1 MKNTLI
7 KILSLVLA
15 VSAFCIFAGCDDESS
30 SKTSESQTESAATSE
45 TTVLAA
51 DDLETDIKALHYYDT
66 ESDDPFAGA
75 WHITEGVGSD
85 LNSFVFLF
93 DGNKTSSI
101 VIGTTGYVE
110 SYTVDESEKTFS
122 TQLLFGL
129 NGIYTY
135 EFSNENSKVVLTNT
149 EDNTTT
155 TMEKLVSFDCI
166 PIPDAEP
173 KIDEAIL
180 GAWQSD
186 DGDTVYFD
194 KSGIM
199 YENFLGFKYSKYSAE
214 NSVITSTYTELEE
227 TTEEYEYSISGNTL
241 TFNNCEY
248 SRIPASDLT

>member
-15 VSAFCIFAGCDDESS
+15 VSAVCVFAGCDDEQDASS
-30 SKTSESQTESAATSE
+30 ESTTSQTESSVS
-45 TTVLAA
+45 TT
-51 DDLETDIKALHYYDT
+51 DDLETDIKALHYFDA

-75 WHITEGVGSD
+75 WKITEGVGSD
-85 LNSFVFLF
+85 LSSFVFLF
-93 DGNKTSSI
+93 DGTETASI
-101 VIGTTGYVE
+101 IIGTTGYVE
-110 SYTVDESEKTFS
+110 SYTVEETKNTFS

-129 NGIYTY
+129 NGIYSY
-135 EFSNENSKVVLTNT
+135 EFSNENTKVKLTNT
-149 EDNTTT
+149 DDKSTT

-180 GAWQSD
+180 GAWKSA
-186 DGDTVYFD
+186 DGDTLYFD
-194 KSGIM
+194 KNGIM

-214 NSVITSTYTELEE
+214 NSVVTSTYTELEDA
-227 TTEEYEYSISGNTL
+227 TEEYEYSMNGDIL

-248 SRIPASDLT
+248 SRIPASELT